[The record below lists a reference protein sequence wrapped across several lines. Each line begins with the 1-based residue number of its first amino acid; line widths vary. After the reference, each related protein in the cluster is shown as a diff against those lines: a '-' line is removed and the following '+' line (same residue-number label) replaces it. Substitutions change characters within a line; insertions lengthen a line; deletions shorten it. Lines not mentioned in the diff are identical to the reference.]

1 MRKLLVALFLLFPV
15 IASAAITIS
24 PARVAYNTEGQILS
38 ISGSFRPGNVA
49 TLVDFTY
56 TDGGVA
62 EVVAN
67 SVTSELITCEIPLS
81 VTGQPG
87 PWAVS
92 VVFVD
97 DNGVRTDDG
106 ATPFIFA
113 NLPPIL
119 NGPEVLTAEATS
131 ASGAAVDF
139 SGDVNGISFV
149 DPPPAPTI
157 SCTPASGSTFAL
169 GTTTA
174 SCTATDSFRPPSP
187 PPPPSTT
194 RVRSPAR
201 PHRGRRSRT
210 ASRPCSAPPPICT
223 TTPPSPRSRSRW
235 GRRDRKSVV

>member
-15 IASAAITIS
+15 IASATITIS

-62 EVVAN
+62 EGVAN

-106 ATPFIFA
+106 ATLFIFA

-119 NGPEVLTAEATS
+119 NVPEVLTAEATS

-169 GTTTA
+169 RAARSRSSSET
-174 SCTATDSFRPPSP
+174 RPARSSPCPRRSP
-187 PPPPSTT
+187 PPT
-194 RVRSPAR
+194 R
-201 PHRGRRSRT
+201 
-210 ASRPCSAPPPICT
+210 
-223 TTPPSPRSRSRW
+223 
-235 GRRDRKSVV
+235 